1 MSRIETL
8 AREALIAGETV
19 SLATLGGENA
29 VYSDSDWPRS
39 RVFGDVTEVLLGA
52 WSALHLPSAA
62 RDAIVAGLRENEDR
76 DALGQALDAIA
87 AAPPPDLGP
96 FVLALDKRVRDDA
109 TQEILR
115 ADAASAILRFSIA
128 DSRWKALAQAALH
141 AMEEFHDEYA
151 LSMASRLAA
160 VAWEHFRD
168 DALVGLLERH
178 SDIAQAAYERG
189 VIGVAKALEND
200 DLTQITR
207 SLRGA
212 EQWLQRAVDTDEDR
226 RDAHVYLLL
235 TKALT
240 SIVANEPAPKHV
252 AVELRR
258 EAVVR
263 HHWDEPAP
271 GREWLLPP
279 HEAELQWI
287 PLVDRLVFISGQLT
301 KPSWLDVATVLSDV
315 VKLYVAVR
323 SVRPGMPGIERV
335 VKPAIEA
342 AFVRE
347 RGLLAHLTEW
357 LDETTSDSINR
368 DDAAML
374 RTNIEARLKHRE
386 GKSGGDE
393 SARPAVAPRTIG
405 RTDSRRGRS
414 PAIVHEA

>member
-1 MSRIETL
+1 MSTIETL
-8 AREALIAGETV
+8 AREAVIAGGTV
-19 SLATLGGENA
+19 NLAMLGGENA

-39 RVFGDVTEVLLGA
+39 RVFGDITEVLLGA
-52 WSALHLPSAA
+52 WRALNLPSAA

-76 DALGQALDAIA
+76 DALGHALDAIA
-87 AAPPPDLGP
+87 AAPPPDLSP
-96 FVLALDKRVRDDA
+96 FVLALDRRVRDDA

-141 AMEEFHDEYA
+141 VMEGFHDEYA

-168 DALVGLLERH
+168 DDLVGLLERH

-189 VIGVAKALEND
+189 VIGVAKALENE

-207 SLRGA
+207 SLREA

-235 TKALT
+235 TKVLT
-240 SIVANEPAPKHV
+240 SIAANESAPKDI

-258 EAVVR
+258 EALVR
-263 HHWDEPAP
+263 YLWDEPAP

-315 VKLYVAVR
+315 VKVYVAVR
-323 SVRPGMPGIERV
+323 SVRPGMPGIERI

-347 RGLLAHLTEW
+347 RGLLAHLTQW
-357 LDETTSDSINR
+357 LDETTGDSIDR

-374 RTNIEARLKHRE
+374 RTNIEARLRHRE
-386 GKSGGDE
+386 GKADGTRAHGQ
-393 SARPAVAPRTIG
+393 P
-405 RTDSRRGRS
+405 RS
-414 PAIVHEA
+414 PNRYRPD